1 MPTAMHG
8 ENETEKPKGVILFC
22 PFIIFLE
29 YKLKFVFASYSMKWF
44 TCHFFLRPLTVA
56 LDVFLMKTR
65 CNDISETSITLSN
78 MRNLDK

>member
-8 ENETEKPKGVILFC
+8 DNETEKPKGVILFC

-44 TCHFFLRPLTVA
+44 TCHFFCVHLLLPLM
-56 LDVFLMKTR
+56 FF
-65 CNDISETSITLSN
+65 
-78 MRNLDK
+78 